1 MRHGATI
8 LAIIALYGVIAYL
21 LGIPLPPQPWRSYFG
36 LAALE
41 AFLLCYNSPVVERM
55 NGARTVDGYTD
66 EQNALVRSI
75 EVEKTRR
82 VYMTLVMVCSVLGE
96 TAVLCCHDGAWI
108 GPQTDI
114 QKFTAIITGML
125 HGIACLGPSIAI
137 SEDRIQ
143 PLEAALAESLSPTAP
158 VEPITTSAQPDLEAG
173 LVEKQ

>member
-66 EQNALVRSI
+66 EQNTLVRRI

-82 VYMTLVMVCSVLGE
+82 VYMTLVMVCSVFGT
-96 TAVLCCHDGAWI
+96 TAVLCCHDGAWV
-108 GPQTDI
+108 GPQT
-114 QKFTAIITGML
+114 QTQECVAAFFGSL
-125 HGIACLGPSIAI
+125 HAAACLF
-137 SEDRIQ
+137 
-143 PLEAALAESLSPTAP
+143 
-158 VEPITTSAQPDLEAG
+158 PIVGKCSDQATLLRQ
-173 LVEKQ
+173 LVTQG

>member
-55 NGARTVDGYTD
+55 NGARTVDGYTN

-82 VYMTLVMVCSVLGE
+82 VYMTLVMVCSVFG
-96 TAVLCCHDGAWI
+96 TIAVLCCHDGAWS

-125 HGIACLGPSIAI
+125 HGIACLVPSIGK
-137 SEDRIQ
+137 SSDQ
-143 PLEAALAESLSPTAP
+143 
-158 VEPITTSAQPDLEAG
+158 TTLLRE
-173 LVEKQ
+173 LVTQG

>member
-1 MRHGATI
+1 MRHGTTI

-41 AFLLCYNSPVVERM
+41 ALLLCYNSPVVERM

-82 VYMTLVMVCSVLGE
+82 VYMTLVIVGSVFST
-96 TAVLCCHDGAWI
+96 TAVLCCHDGAWV

-114 QKFTAIITGML
+114 QKFVAIVLGLL
-125 HGIACLGPSIAI
+125 HGAACLV
-137 SEDRIQ
+137 
-143 PLEAALAESLSPTAP
+143 PLIGKSSDQATLYTESVLKS
-158 VEPITTSAQPDLEAG
+158 
-173 LVEKQ
+173 